1 VAVIGIGWIA
11 VGVVLVVA
19 GAVFMFGPVALL
31 VAGAVLIA
39 AGLLV
44 DWEAL
49 SGKSSKPP
57 RR

>member
-1 VAVIGIGWIA
+1 MIGLAWIA
-11 VGVVLVVA
+11 TGAWMAVV
-19 GAVFMFGPVALL
+19 GAVWLFGPVALL
-31 VAGAVLIA
+31 VAGVTLVA

-49 SGKSSKPP
+49 SGKPAKPP